1 MHGVKDAAGWQDS
14 LWLIWLGGALTA
26 GLLELASLDFVFAMF
41 AGGALVA
48 SGAAALGAPLTV
60 QVLVFAGSSAGLL
73 LGLRPALKRWA
84 ARSTPTSD
92 TNISAL
98 TNASALVLTDV
109 TETGGT
115 VKLQGETWTARVADV
130 GTVLPSGSPATVV
143 RIDGAT
149 AVVRASVPVTPNDTV

>member
-1 MHGVKDAAGWQDS
+1 VDAQNQSAWQDS

-26 GLLELASLDFVFAMF
+26 GLLELASLDFVFAML
-41 AGGALVA
+41 AGGAVVA

-73 LGLRPALKRWA
+73 LGVRPALKRWA

-92 TNISAL
+92 TNVSAL
-98 TNASALVLTDV
+98 ANAPALVLTDV
-109 TETGGT
+109 TESAGT
-115 VKLQGETWTARVADV
+115 VKLQGETWTARVADA
-130 GTVLPSGSPATVV
+130 GTVLPSGSPAIVV

-149 AVVRASVPVTPNDTV
+149 AVVRASAPVTPHDTI